1 MQYIEVSITGFA
13 GEKAE
18 ILTAELS
25 ELGFESFTEENEG
38 NFSAF
43 IPLDA
48 FDIMKVA
55 GFLEEKAMRDGFK
68 YNVEKIEEQNWN
80 AIWESGY
87 KPVQVENCLIRAP
100 FHDPSPSAFLDIII
114 EPKMSFGT
122 AHHETTRLMIKTLL
136 PDDFTGCSVLDMGT
150 GTGVLGIIA
159 AKLGANRVVAI
170 DNDEWS
176 FLNALENVARNKVTT
191 VQVIRG
197 TADDIPEGPYDFVFA
212 NINRN
217 VLLADIPVYFKVMAE
232 NARLYLSGFYEE
244 DLEIIGKTA
253 KALGMKQAGTDSL
266 NHWTVATFIK

>member
-1 MQYIEVSITGFA
+1 MQYVEVSITGLT

-43 IPLDA
+43 IPLDE

-55 GFLEEKAMRDGFK
+55 GFLEEKALRDGFK
-68 YNVEKIEEQNWN
+68 YKVEKIEEQNWN
-80 AIWESGY
+80 AVWESGY
-87 KPVQVENCLIRAP
+87 KPVQIENCLIRAP
-100 FHDPSPSAFLDIII
+100 FHDPLPASFLDIII

-122 AHHETTRLMIKTLL
+122 AHHETTWLMIKTLL
-136 PDDFTGCSVLDMGT
+136 RNDFTGCSVLDMGT
-150 GTGVLGIIA
+150 GTGVLAIIA
-159 AKLGANRVVAI
+159 AKLGADRVVAI

-176 FLNALENVARNKVTT
+176 FLNSLENVARNKITT
-191 VQVIRG
+191 VQVTRG

-217 VLLADIPVYFKVMAE
+217 VLLNDIPVYFKVMAE

-244 DLEIIGKTA
+244 DLEIIGKA
-253 KALGMKQAGTDSL
+253 ARALGMQQAGTDSL
-266 NHWTVATFIK
+266 NHWTVATFVK